1 LWQREAG
8 SLRQQLHNLQEH
20 HRKLLGQQLS
30 GLDVRDLQNLE
41 NQLETSLRNIRLKMD
56 QLIFYQIQELNRKG
70 YLMHQENIE
79 LHNKVNL
86 LHQENIK
93 LRRKAYGQG

>member
-1 LWQREAG
+1 MVGVSYSRV
-8 SLRQQLHNLQEH
+8 SLNYTSFIFELQ
-20 HRKLLGQQLS
+20 
-30 GLDVRDLQNLE
+30 
-41 NQLETSLRNIRLKMD
+41 
-56 QLIFYQIQELNRKG
+56 G

-93 LRRKAYGQG
+93 LRRKVHASGNS